1 MANIRFRTPST
12 QLQRR
17 FLGSDTLEVLLL
29 YLRSEGFRPEQYKV
43 RSATALWADLSD
55 YQNY

>member
-1 MANIRFRTPST
+1 MANIRFRTPQSST

-29 YLRSEGFRPEQYKV
+29 YLRSEGFRPEEYKV
-43 RSATALWADLSD
+43 GRARQVTLSLH
-55 YQNY
+55 